1 MLAPAERWK
10 LLDLKP
16 PAPGWKEDLADGIER
31 AIKDANNGD
40 WPVTEKQL
48 RKVAAQFGKH
58 LDISSEYPFP
68 GLLVD
73 DVIATTSQEGAVH
86 ELAHAVIEHG
96 GFPEWQTPGDKLL
109 PHQIAVIVEHRYA
122 RYMLF
127 IRAARAEESYRRER
141 TRSKDA
147 AQIEIR
153 YEVDEYADAPFS
165 DG

>member
-10 LLDLKP
+10 QLDRKGCS
-16 PAPGWKEDLADGIER
+16 PGWKEDLAGGIER
-31 AIKDANNGD
+31 ALKDANGGD

-68 GLLVD
+68 GMLVD
-73 DVIATTSQEGAVH
+73 NVIAATSQEGAVH

-96 GFPEWQTPGDKLL
+96 GFPELLTPGDRLL

-122 RYMLF
+122 RYMVF
-127 IRAARAEESYRRER
+127 IRAAREEEHYRRER
-141 TRSKDA
+141 TKSKDA

-153 YEVDEYADAPFS
+153 YEADEYADAPFS